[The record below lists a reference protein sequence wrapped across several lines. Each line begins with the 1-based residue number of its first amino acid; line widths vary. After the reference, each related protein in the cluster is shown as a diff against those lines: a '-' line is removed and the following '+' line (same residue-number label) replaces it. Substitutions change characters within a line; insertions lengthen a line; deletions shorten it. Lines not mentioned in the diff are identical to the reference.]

1 MATGGAGKAFIWSV
15 GSSQHR
21 RLWFFGGLEFAT
33 RIMSQGFSCASGRS
47 PIKLPSLAANRGN
60 TADDAPRT
68 IAFGIDSSKE
78 SFAAFSWAVA
88 NLIRQTDL
96 VLLIHVYQRDYVFGS
111 QYSKL
116 ANDNCRD
123 MAKGIVT
130 RYEERCKR
138 HGLKCQSVV
147 AEGNP
152 TKVIA
157 DFTSANNCSLCIMG
171 SKRRSYLMRFVLG
184 SLVSGVLQLVTCPV
198 MIIKK
203 PKVRTNFSSHHPTL
217 TRFFGL

>member
-1 MATGGAGKAFIWSV
+1 
-15 GSSQHR
+15 
-21 RLWFFGGLEFAT
+21 
-33 RIMSQGFSCASGRS
+33 MSQGFSCASASSGRS
-47 PIKLPSLAANRGN
+47 PIKIPNPGGNAN
-60 TADDAPRT
+60 DYAPRT

-88 NLIRQTDL
+88 NLIRQTDM

-123 MAKGIVT
+123 TAKGIVT

-147 AEGNP
+147 AEGSP
-152 TKVIA
+152 TKIIA
-157 DFTSANNCSLCIMG
+157 ETTNTNRCSLCILG
-171 SKRRSYLMRFVLG
+171 STRRSYLMRYVLG

-203 PKVRTNFSSHHPTL
+203 PKVRPFI
-217 TRFFGL
+217 